1 MPGSAINRRRISA
14 FLLALALSTCALSA
28 AGAQPAAAP
37 AAFVIAG
44 RAVQLRVFSAGP
56 QAIRI
61 TILPAGDPAAAA
73 QLAASPALVS
83 PQTAKPAF
91 QFSSLDRPRT
101 FALSGLRVSVSDHPL
116 RIAILG
122 AAGQAVQTL
131 QIDSAT
137 GAIRFPLGT
146 GPLYGLG
153 EGGPQ
158 TSGAAS
164 GDSSQ
169 PFSRRGNVYP
179 MRTSQD
185 AYDKP
190 HFGGRLPIPWL
201 LGNGWALFL
210 HDPEGA
216 FDLTGPDATFTPSPG
231 SPLPIDIFVV
241 AAPQPAQA
249 LAAYARVTGFPS
261 MPPLWA
267 LGYQQS
273 HRTVENWQAL
283 STIAHTFREKNLP
296 CDTLIYL
303 GTGFAP
309 SGWNTGPR
317 SFQFNPVVF
326 PDPPANIRELH
337 DLHFKV
343 VLHVVDPPRHLAG
356 NVTDAPD
363 SGNPDSVATYW
374 SQHAP
379 VERLGVDGWWP
390 DEGEWLSR
398 VSRLARIRMYW
409 QGPQLVRPN
418 LRPYTLN
425 RTGFSGMQ
433 RMGGWLW
440 SGDTNSTW
448 QTLADQVPVGL
459 NAGLSGIPYWGT
471 DIGGFFSTPE
481 LDGELYAR
489 WFEFAAFTPLFRSHG
504 RPSATRYPWS
514 WNAGA
519 IGNPEL
525 SPTVP
530 GTAPPSLDKM
540 HNPAIEPICRK
551 YLDLR
556 YRLMPYLYAA
566 AWQTHLTGLPIMRAL
581 WVSYPNDPQAAA
593 QTDEYLWGSDLLIAP
608 VTHKAA
614 TVQTVYLP
622 RGLWYDFWTHHRL
635 HGGRQVTRT
644 VDLATIPIYVRAGAI
659 LPSGPV
665 KQYTTEMVPGPLT
678 LTVYPGADG
687 HILLYDDDGQTFD
700 FRQGQYTTVSV
711 DWNDRARRLT
721 VTPEHGS
728 QAWNVLTRTIVVKEA
743 TGGATREITL
753 GSRPQTIQF

>member
-1 MPGSAINRRRISA
+1 MLLPLAISPFAKVAIH
-14 FLLALALSTCALSA
+14 
-28 AGAQPAAAP
+28 AQPPAGSTAAALT
-37 AAFVIAG
+37 IAS
-44 RAVQLRVFSAGP
+44 RPVQLEFFSAGP
-56 QAIRI
+56 QTIRI
-61 TILPAGDPAAAA
+61 TVLPADDPAAAA
-73 QLAASPALVS
+73 QLASSPALVLPETTQPAFRFRS
-83 PQTAKPAF
+83 LEHPQTF
-91 QFSSLDRPRT
+91 Q
-101 FALSGLRVSVSDHPL
+101 LSGLRIAVSDHPL
-116 RIAILG
+116 RIAVTS
-122 AAGQAVQTL
+122 AAGRSVQTI
-131 QIDSAT
+131 QIDSST
-137 GAIRFPLGT
+137 GNIRFPLGS

-158 TSGAAS
+158 TAS
-164 GDSSQ
+164 SAPDSASA
-169 PFSRRGNVYP
+169 PFTRRGNAYP

-190 HFGGRLPIPWL
+190 HFGGRLAIPWL

-210 HDPEGA
+210 HDPQGA
-216 FDLTGPDATFTPSPG
+216 FDLTGPQAIFTPSPG
-231 SPLPIDIFVV
+231 APLPIDIFLA
-241 AAPQPAQA
+241 AAPQPDQA
-249 LAAYARVTGFPS
+249 LAAYARITGHPS

-283 STIAHTFREKNLP
+283 DTIARTFREKELP
-296 CDTLIYL
+296 CDVLIYL

-317 SFQFNPVVF
+317 SFHFNPVVF

-343 VLHVVDPPRHLAG
+343 VLHVVGPPKELAG
-356 NVTDAPD
+356 DVSDAPD
-363 SGNPDSVATYW
+363 AGNPNSVATYW

-398 VSRLARIRMYW
+398 ESRLARVRMYW
-409 QGPQLVRPN
+409 QGPQQIRPN

-448 QTLADQVPVGL
+448 QTLADQIPVGL

-514 WNAGA
+514 WNSGQ

-525 SPTVP
+525 SPNVP
-530 GTAPPSLDKM
+530 GSAPPSLDKV
-540 HNPAIEPICRK
+540 HNPAIEPVCRK
-551 YLDLR
+551 YLNLR

-566 AWQTHLTGLPIMRAL
+566 AWQTHLTGVPIMRAL
-581 WVSYPNDPQAAA
+581 WLDYPDDLQA
-593 QTDEYLWGSDLLIAP
+593 TSRSHEYLWGRDLLIAP
-608 VTHKAA
+608 VTQKAA
-614 TVQTVYLP
+614 TVRKVYLP
-622 RGLWYDFWTHHRL
+622 HGLWYDFWTRKPI
-635 HGGRQVTRT
+635 HGGREVTRT
-644 VDLATIPIYVRAGAI
+644 VDLATIPIYARAGTI
-659 LPSGPV
+659 LPTGPL
-665 KQYTTEMVPGPLT
+665 KQYTSQKVPGPLT
-678 LTVYPGADG
+678 LTIYPGANG
-687 HILLYDDDGQTFD
+687 HILLYDDDGVSFN

-711 DWNDRARRLT
+711 DWNDGARRLT
-721 VTPEHGS
+721 ITPRHGS
-728 QAWNVLTRTIVVKEA
+728 QTWNELTRTIEIKEA
-743 TGGATREITL
+743 IGGSMRTITL
-753 GSRPQTIQF
+753 GAHTQTLQF